1 MRATMKRDL
10 KRDDMAGTRGK
21 KLTPVIASEAGA
33 NYSAGDDDFDLAA
46 AALGVAE
53 SAAATIELV
62 TPENPDGTRIDLFL
76 SRLVP
81 QFSRARLQAW
91 LDAGRIN
98 VDGAPASAKTRLL
111 GGEVVLIVT
120 APSAEQQ
127 AFAAEPVPLHIVFE
141 DAHIIV
147 LNKRAGLVVHPAAGN
162 WSGTVLN
169 GLLHHAP
176 ALAQVPRAGIVHR
189 LDKDTSGLM
198 AVAKT
203 LEAQTALVR
212 QLQARTV
219 RREYIAVVAGAVT
232 AAGTVDAPI
241 GRHPSQRTQMAVLA
255 AGAAGAKPAIT
266 HYAPLA
272 AYARGA
278 TLMECRLETGRTHQ
292 IRVHLRHIGHALV
305 GDPVYGVLPS
315 RTWFAR
321 QALHARTLAFQ
332 HPQTK
337 RLVTFEAPPPPDM
350 AALIA
355 VLERE

>member
-10 KRDDMAGTRGK
+10 KRDDVAGTRGK

-46 AALGVAE
+46 AALGAAE

-81 QFSRARLQAW
+81 QFSRARLQTW
-91 LDAGRIN
+91 LDDGRISA
-98 VDGAPASAKTRLL
+98 DGAPATAKTRLL
-111 GGEVVLIVT
+111 GGEAVRIVT

-127 AFAAEPVPLHIVFE
+127 AFAPEPVPLDILFE

-147 LNKRAGLVVHPAAGN
+147 LNKRPGLVVHPAPGN

-176 ALAQVPRAGIVHR
+176 LLARVPRAGIVHR

-212 QLQARTV
+212 QLQTRTV
-219 RREYIAVVAGAVT
+219 RREYLAVAAGVVT
-232 AAGTVDAPI
+232 QAGTVDAPI

-255 AGAAGAKPAIT
+255 ADAAGAKPAVT
-266 HYAPLA
+266 HYTPLA
-272 AYARGA
+272 VYARGA
-278 TLMECRLETGRTHQ
+278 TLLECRLETGRTHQ
-292 IRVHLRHIGHALV
+292 IRVHLRHIGHALA
-305 GDPVYGVLPS
+305 GDAVYGAMPS
-315 RTWFAR
+315 RAWFGR
-321 QALHARTLAFQ
+321 QALHARKLAFK
-332 HPQTK
+332 HPHTK
-337 RLVTFEAPPPPDM
+337 RLVTFDAPPPADM

-355 VLERE
+355 ALESE